1 MTNEGKREIRRALLG
16 KTTPMEDKRLT
27 VLPEGEYRFLGVGD
41 GASTVFLFGVT
52 HRSCCYETRLG
63 EAQALKAAAKSM
75 EDIGRALALQDQPR
89 VSACLIRYLLTQ
101 PAVLTFELEGGVPVL
116 TAWAGRSLTGW
127 ISVRRALSAFEK
139 HMPKEFRLSERKPP
153 MEKAEAEAQKKK
165 SEKKKAKQNKRK
177 KDAEKPDA
185 KPEEIPE
192 TKPEEIPE
200 MRPEDQTEPQEQES
214 VQS

>member
-75 EDIGRALALQDQPR
+75 EDIGRTLALQDQPR

-127 ISVRRALSAFEK
+127 ISVRRALAAFEK
-139 HMPKEFRLSERKPP
+139 HMPKEFRLSDRKPP
-153 MEKAEAEAQKKK
+153 MEKSEAEAQKKK
-165 SEKKKAKQNKRK
+165 AEKKKEKQDKRK
-177 KDAEKPDA
+177 KNAEKPAA

-192 TKPEEIPE
+192 MKPEAIPETKPE
-200 MRPEDQTEPQEQES
+200 DKTEEQEQES